1 MEFMPESA
9 PLVILTF
16 LGTCFAL
23 GATGLVIV
31 YGFARGKPTLAK
43 YAGIVALGGAAVYA
57 GLLLS
62 ASLTSTEK
70 VLRAGQ
76 QKYFCEV
83 DCHVAYSV
91 VNLTTAKTLGPPL
104 NQRSAG
110 GTFYVVKVKTWFDER
125 TISSH
130 RGYAPLSP
138 NPRRVVVIDDQGRQ
152 YEPSDQGQAA
162 LEQAQGKSAPLTQTL
177 RPGESYTTD
186 LVFDLPHGIQN
197 PWLLITDASGILQLL
212 IGHESSPFHKKIY
225 FGLAPQ
231 PKSAFL

>member
-1 MEFMPESA
+1 MEFMPEAA

-23 GATGLVIV
+23 GTTGLVIV
-31 YGFARGKPTLAK
+31 YGLARGKPTLAK
-43 YAGIVALGGAAVYA
+43 YAGIVALCGAAVYA
-57 GLLLS
+57 GLLLG

-70 VLRAGQ
+70 VLHAGG

-91 VNLTTAKTLGPPL
+91 VDLTTAKTLGAPL
-104 NQRSAG
+104 NQRSAAG
-110 GTFYVVKVKTWFDER
+110 MFYVVKVTWFDER

-152 YEPSDQGQAA
+152 YEPSVEGQAA